1 MAVDGSSARVTL
13 AQVAAAAGVSV
24 PTVSKVLNGREDV
37 APATRAR
44 VEEVLDV
51 HEYVPRRRRR
61 LAPRQR
67 LDLVLDGLRSW
78 YGMEIIHG
86 VVTAG
91 QKIGVDVTVGTTPFD
106 VAGPEWVQAVV
117 ARGALGVIVVTS
129 SLSGEQCEAF
139 KAAGVPLVVIDPVG
153 VADGLPSVGA
163 TNWAGG
169 LSATEHLIAL
179 GHRRIAVLGGRPEAL
194 CARARVH
201 GYRAALEAA
210 DIAPDDRM
218 VRYGDFEFELAY
230 RNAGEL
236 LDLDDPPT
244 GIFATSDT
252 QAFGVVEAARVRG
265 LRVPQDLSVVGFDDL
280 SISRWAAPPLTT
292 VRQPMAAMGQVACQT
307 LVRLA
312 GGEQLASTR
321 VELATELVVREST
334 APPSTPAATGRT
346 KADHDLKQ
354 RQR

>member
-1 MAVDGSSARVTL
+1 MEMAADRSAERVTL

-24 PTVSKVLNGREDV
+24 PTVSKVLNRRGDV
-37 APATRAR
+37 APDTRAR
-44 VEEVLDV
+44 VEEVLSV
-51 HEYVPRRRRR
+51 HEYVPRRRRS
-61 LAPRQR
+61 AGPRR
-67 LDLVLDGLRSW
+67 RIDLVLDGLNSW

-91 QKIGVDVTVGTTPFD
+91 QEAGIDVTVGTTPFD
-106 VAGPEWVQAVV
+106 LAGHEWVQTVMD
-117 ARGALGVIVVTS
+117 RGALGVIVVTS
-129 SLSGEQCEAF
+129 SLSAEQLEAF
-139 KAAGVPLVVIDPVG
+139 EAARIPLVVIDPVG
-153 VADGLPSVGA
+153 VADGVPSVGA

-179 GHRRIAVLGGRPEAL
+179 GHRRIAVLGGRPGAL

-210 DIAPDDRM
+210 GIAPDDRL

-230 RNAGEL
+230 RSTGEL

-244 GIFATSDT
+244 GVFATSDT

-312 GGEQLASTR
+312 DGESLTSTR
-321 VELATELVVREST
+321 VELATELIVREST
-334 APPSTPAATGRT
+334 APPRVTTTAPTP
-346 KADHDLKQ
+346 
-354 RQR
+354 

>member
-1 MAVDGSSARVTL
+1 MTVDGTSERVTL

-24 PTVSKVLNGREDV
+24 PTVSKVLNGRGDV

-44 VEEVLDV
+44 VEEVLNV

-61 LAPRQR
+61 LATRRR

-91 QKIGVDVTVGTTPFD
+91 QEIGVDVTVGTTPFD
-106 VAGPEWVQAVV
+106 VPGSEWVQTVIE
-117 ARGALGVIVVTS
+117 RRALGVIVVTS
-129 SLSGEQCEAF
+129 SLSGEQVQAF
-139 KAAGVPLVVIDPVG
+139 ETAGVPLVVIDPVG
-153 VADGLPSVGA
+153 VADGVTSVGA
-163 TNWAGG
+163 TNWVGG

-179 GHRRIAVLGGRPEAL
+179 GHRRIAVLGGRSDAL

-210 DIAPDDRM
+210 GIPPDDRM

-236 LDLDDPPT
+236 LDLDDPPS

-265 LRVPQDLSVVGFDDL
+265 MRVPQDLSVVGFDDL

-292 VRQPMAAMGQVACQT
+292 VRQPMAAMGHVACQT

-312 GGEQLASTR
+312 DGEPLASTR
-321 VELATELVVREST
+321 VELATELIVREST
-334 APPSTPAATGRT
+334 APPPPTAATDRT
-346 KADHDLKQ
+346 KVD
-354 RQR
+354 R

>member
-1 MAVDGSSARVTL
+1 MAADGSTARVTL

-24 PTVSKVLNGREDV
+24 PTVSKVLNGRGDV

-61 LAPRQR
+61 PAPPRR
-67 LDLVLDGLRSW
+67 LDLVLDALHSW

-91 QKIGVDVTVGTTPFD
+91 EESGIDVTVGTTPVD
-106 VAGPEWVQAVV
+106 VAGQDWVRTVLD
-117 ARGALGVIVVTS
+117 RGALGVIVVTS
-129 SLSGEQCEAF
+129 SLSGEQLEAF
-139 KAAGVPLVVIDPVG
+139 RAAGLPLVVIDPVG
-153 VADGLPSVGA
+153 VADGVPSVGA

-179 GHRRIAVLGGRPEAL
+179 GHHRIAVLGGRQAAL

-210 DIAPDDRM
+210 GIPPDDRL

-230 RNAGEL
+230 RSTGEL

-312 GGEQLASTR
+312 AGEPLASTR
-321 VELATELVVREST
+321 VELATELIVREST
-334 APPSTPAATGRT
+334 APPRTSTRGGSGGRVT
-346 KADHDLKQ
+346 AD
-354 RQR
+354 R